1 MWITNYYWII
11 AKFLENK
18 KVHKLESFVER
29 IEVRSSQLQL
39 RQNVTNDELCYFFA
53 KIKAIMN
60 QQVEVFFCHIFNYYL
75 D

>member
-29 IEVRSSQLQL
+29 IEVRV
-39 RQNVTNDELCYFFA
+39 NYNYVTNDEL
-53 KIKAIMN
+53 N
-60 QQVEVFFCHIFNYYL
+60 SSR
-75 D
+75 